1 MKVDHALTPY
11 TKLTQNVCK
20 TSNHKTNRKKKKNVS
35 SNTIR
40 LIIIFF
46 LDMRPQA
53 KETKQNIQ
61 VRLHQTK
68 NVQRKPSTK

>member
-1 MKVDHALTPY
+1 MYVRLQTIKPTE
-11 TKLTQNVCK
+11 
-20 TSNHKTNRKKKKNVS
+20 KKKNVS
-35 SNTIR
+35 SNTIS

>member
-1 MKVDHALTPY
+1 MYVRLQTIKPTE
-11 TKLTQNVCK
+11 
-20 TSNHKTNRKKKKNVS
+20 KKKKNVS
-35 SNTIR
+35 SNTIS

>member
-1 MKVDHALTPY
+1 
-11 TKLTQNVCK
+11 
-20 TSNHKTNRKKKKNVS
+20 
-35 SNTIR
+35 
-40 LIIIFF
+40 
-46 LDMRPQA
+46 MRPQA